1 MPHWQTRRMGDNRL
15 NILTEARRV
24 LEEQGGTPAER
35 EYLLKLLDLLTA
47 SLERYSLPEP
57 EHIQQVTQG
66 LVDNRALLA
75 LLKQQGDELDALKK
89 LSINLT
95 SSLDLPDVLDTVV
108 TEAVRLIENARD
120 VNIFLYKNSRLSFGA
135 ALDSDGT
142 RNKPWS
148 KPRSNGL
155 TYTIAR
161 NGEIIIVEDMQNHPL
176 FTTAPKEWKGSI
188 IGIPLK
194 VGDTIVGVMNLSR
207 STLGGFSSSELR
219 LLGLLSD
226 QAAVAISNASLHQMI
241 SRQAYSDTL
250 TGLPN
255 RRALD
260 ERLEEEVQAARRNNY
275 SFAVIMM
282 DLDGF
287 KDVNDTY
294 GHSTGDDVLRMVFTQ
309 MARGVRNTDFLARY
323 GGDELTL
330 ILSQSDMS
338 SAQIVAEKIVEGM
351 KNIKFKF
358 PDGKKLK
365 LGISGGIAIFPV
377 NARNGPDLLRA
388 ADAALYKAKRFN
400 RGTFQVARGITGPLA
415 THNIGGE

>member
-1 MPHWQTRRMGDNRL
+1 MVNTRL
-15 NILTEARRV
+15 NILNDARRV
-24 LEEQGGTPAER
+24 LEEQGVSPAER
-35 EYLLKLLDLLTA
+35 ECLFKLIEILGTA
-47 SLERYSLPEP
+47 LQRYSPSDPHNMGLLARR
-57 EHIQQVTQG
+57 

-95 SSLDLPDVLDTVV
+95 SSLDLPDVLDAVV
-108 TEAVRLIENARD
+108 TEAMRLIENARD
-120 VNIFLYKNSRLSFGA
+120 VNIFLYKNNRLSFGA

-155 TYTIAR
+155 TYTVAR
-161 NGEIIIVEDMQNHPL
+161 NAEVIIVEDMQNHPL
-176 FTTAPKEWKGSI
+176 FTTAPKDWVGSI

-194 VGDTIVGVMNLSR
+194 VGSNVVGVMNLSR
-207 STLGGFSSSELR
+207 STVGGFSSSELR

-241 SRQAYSDTL
+241 SHQAYSDTL

-294 GHSTGDDVLRMVFTQ
+294 GHATGDDVLRLVFNQ

-365 LGISGGIAIFPV
+365 LGISGGIAIYPV

-388 ADAALYKAKRFN
+388 ADAALYKAKRYD

-415 THNIGGE
+415 THQIGGE

>member
-1 MPHWQTRRMGDNRL
+1 MIRMGDYRL
-15 NILTEARRV
+15 KILADARRI
-24 LEEQGGTPAER
+24 LDEQDISSADRDT
-35 EYLLKLLDLLTA
+35 LIKLLDILGAALQKQLLNDSS
-47 SLERYSLPEP
+47 SLQSLSDQL
-57 EHIQQVTQG
+57 IS
-66 LVDNRALLA
+66 NYALLS
-75 LLKQQGDELDALKK
+75 LLKQLTDELDALKK

-95 SSLDLPDVLDTVV
+95 SSLDLPDVLDAVV
-108 TEAVRLIENARD
+108 TEAMRLIENARD
-120 VNIFLYKNSRLSFGA
+120 VNIFLYKSHKLSFGA

-155 TYTIAR
+155 TYTVAR
-161 NGEIIIVEDMQNHPL
+161 DGEMVIVEDMRNHSL
-176 FTTAPKEWKGSI
+176 FTNAPSDWAGSI

-194 VGDTIVGVMNLSR
+194 VGETVVGVMNLSR
-207 STLGGFSSSELR
+207 MTLGGFSASELR
-219 LLGLLSD
+219 LLSLLSD

-260 ERLEEEVQAARRNNY
+260 ERLEEEVTSARRNNY

-287 KDVNDTY
+287 KNVNDTY
-294 GHSTGDDVLRMVFTQ
+294 GHAAGDDVLRIVFNL

-330 ILSQSDMS
+330 ILSQTEMS
-338 SAQIVAEKIVEGM
+338 SAQIVSEKILEGM
-351 KNIKFKF
+351 KKLKYKL
-358 PDGKKLK
+358 PDGRKLK

-377 NARNGPDLLRA
+377 HARNGPDLLRA
-388 ADAALYKAKRFN
+388 ADAALYHAKKYN
-400 RGTFQVARGITGPLA
+400 RGTFQISRGLTGPLS
-415 THNIGGE
+415 THRIDEE

>member
-1 MPHWQTRRMGDNRL
+1 MGDNRL
-15 NILTEARRV
+15 KILIDARRI
-24 LEEQGGTPAER
+24 LEEQGASPVDRDA
-35 EYLLKLLDLLTA
+35 LIKLLDILTA
-47 SLERYSLPEP
+47 ALERQPVDDSNSLR
-57 EHIQQVTQG
+57 G
-66 LVDNRALLA
+66 LSDQLISNHALLF
-75 LLKQQGDELDALKK
+75 LLKQQTDELDALKK

-95 SSLDLPDVLDTVV
+95 SSLDLPDVLDAVV
-108 TEAVRLIENARD
+108 TEAMRLIENARD
-120 VNIFLYKNSRLSFGA
+120 VNIFLYKNHKLSFGA

-155 TYTIAR
+155 TYTVAR
-161 NGEIIIVEDMQNHPL
+161 EGETIIVEDMQNHPI
-176 FTTAPKEWKGSI
+176 FSSAPNDWRGSI
-188 IGIPLK
+188 ISIPLK
-194 VGDTIVGVMNLSR
+194 VGEIVVGVMNLAR
-207 STLGGFSSSELR
+207 MNLGGFSISELR
-219 LLGLLSD
+219 LLSLLSD

-260 ERLEEEVQAARRNNY
+260 ERLEEEVIAARRNNY

-294 GHSTGDDVLRMVFTQ
+294 GHSTGDDVLRMVFSQ

-330 ILSQSDMS
+330 ILSQTEMS
-338 SAQIVAEKIVEGM
+338 SAQVVSEKILEGM
-351 KNIKFKF
+351 KKLKYKL
-358 PDGKKLK
+358 PDGRRLK

-377 NARNGPDLLRA
+377 HARNGSDLLRA
-388 ADAALYKAKRFN
+388 ADAALYNAKKYN
-400 RGTFQVARGITGPLA
+400 RGTFQVSRGITGPLA
-415 THNIGGE
+415 SHRIDGD

>member
-1 MPHWQTRRMGDNRL
+1 MGDNRL
-15 NILTEARRV
+15 KILAEARGF
-24 LEEQGGTPAER
+24 LEKQGDSASDR
-35 EYLLKLLDLLTA
+35 ETLLKLLDILTA
-47 SLERYSLPEP
+47 ALERYAPEDISNSNTKGIAR
-57 EHIQQVTQG
+57 ELIN
-66 LVDNRALLA
+66 NRALLA
-75 LLKQQGDELDALKK
+75 MLKQQTDELDALKK

-95 SSLDLPDVLDTVV
+95 SSLDLPDVLDAVV
-108 TEAVRLIENARD
+108 SEAVRLIENTRD
-120 VNIFLYKNSRLSFGA
+120 VNIFLYKNYRLSFGA
-135 ALDSDGT
+135 SLDADGV
-142 RNKPWS
+142 RNKPFS

-155 TYTIAR
+155 TYTVAR
-161 NGEIIIVEDMQNHPL
+161 KGETIIVENIRTHPL
-176 FTTAPKEWKGSI
+176 FTTAPKDWIGSI
-188 IGIPLK
+188 ISIPLK
-194 VGDTIVGVMNLSR
+194 VGDTVLGVMNLSR
-207 STLGGFSSSELR
+207 SILGGFSSSELR
-219 LLGLLSD
+219 LLTLLSD

-260 ERLEEEVQAARRNNY
+260 ERLEEEVQSARRNNY

-294 GHSTGDDVLRMVFTQ
+294 GHSIGDDVLRLVFNQ

-330 ILSQSDMS
+330 ILTQSDMS

-351 KNIKFKF
+351 GKLKYKL
-358 PDGKKLK
+358 PDGRKLK

-377 NARNGPDLLRA
+377 NARNGPDILRA
-388 ADAALYKAKRFN
+388 ADAALYQAKKHK
-400 RGTFQVARGITGPLA
+400 RGAFEVARGITGPLA
-415 THNIGGE
+415 THRIGGE

>member
-1 MPHWQTRRMGDNRL
+1 MGDNRL
-15 NILTEARRV
+15 KILAEARGF
-24 LEEQGGTPAER
+24 LEKQGGSASDR
-35 EYLLKLLDLLTA
+35 ETLLKLLDILTA
-47 SLERYSLPEP
+47 ALERYSPEDISNTKGIAR
-57 EHIQQVTQG
+57 ELIN
-66 LVDNRALLA
+66 NRALLA
-75 LLKQQGDELDALKK
+75 MLKQQTDELDALKK

-95 SSLDLPDVLDTVV
+95 SSLDLPDVLDAVV
-108 TEAVRLIENARD
+108 SEAVRLIENARD
-120 VNIFLYKNSRLSFGA
+120 VNIFLYKNYRLSFGA
-135 ALDSDGT
+135 SLDSEGVH
-142 RNKPWS
+142 NKPFS

-155 TYTIAR
+155 TYTVAR
-161 NGEIIIVEDMQNHPL
+161 QGEIIIVEDMRHHSL
-176 FTTAPKEWKGSI
+176 FTTAPKDWMGSI
-188 IGIPLK
+188 ISIPLK
-194 VGDTIVGVMNLSR
+194 VGETVLGVMNLSR
-207 STLGGFSSSELR
+207 STTGGFAASELR
-219 LLGLLSD
+219 LLSLLSD

-260 ERLEEEVQAARRNNY
+260 ERLEEEVQSARRNNY

-294 GHSTGDDVLRMVFTQ
+294 GHTVGDDVLRLVFNQ

-330 ILSQSDMS
+330 ILTQSDMS

-351 KNIKFKF
+351 SKLKYKL
-358 PDGKKLK
+358 PDGRKLK

-377 NARNGPDLLRA
+377 NARNGPDMLRA
-388 ADAALYKAKRFN
+388 ADTALYQAKKHK
-400 RGTFQVARGITGPLA
+400 RGSFEVARGITGPLA
-415 THNIGGE
+415 THRIGGE

>member
-1 MPHWQTRRMGDNRL
+1 MGDNRL
-15 NILTEARRV
+15 RILAEARGFLEKQGGSASDRETLLKMLDILTA
-24 LEEQGGTPAER
+24 A
-35 EYLLKLLDLLTA
+35 
-47 SLERYSLPEP
+47 LERYSPDDNSN
-57 EHIQQVTQG
+57 TQG
-66 LVDNRALLA
+66 IARELINNRALLA
-75 LLKQQGDELDALKK
+75 MLKQQTDELDALKK

-95 SSLDLPDVLDTVV
+95 SSLDLPDVLDAVV
-108 TEAVRLIENARD
+108 SEAVRLIENARD
-120 VNIFLYKNSRLSFGA
+120 VNIFLYKNYRLSFGA
-135 ALDSDGT
+135 SLDADGVH
-142 RNKPWS
+142 NKPFS

-155 TYTIAR
+155 TYTVAR
-161 NGEIIIVEDMQNHPL
+161 QGEIIIVEDMRRHPL
-176 FTTAPKEWKGSI
+176 FTTAPKDWAGSI

-194 VGDTIVGVMNLSR
+194 VGDAVVGVMNLSR
-207 STLGGFSSSELR
+207 LTLGGFSPSELR
-219 LLGLLSD
+219 LLSLLSD

-260 ERLEEEVQAARRNNY
+260 ERLEEEVQAARKNSY

-287 KDVNDTY
+287 KEVNDTY
-294 GHSTGDDVLRMVFTQ
+294 GHSVGDDVLRLVFNQ

-330 ILSQSDMS
+330 ILTQSDMS

-351 KNIKFKF
+351 NKLKYKL

-377 NARNGPDLLRA
+377 NARNGPDMLRA
-388 ADAALYKAKRFN
+388 ADTALYQAKKHK
-400 RGTFQVARGITGPLA
+400 RGSFEVARGITGPLA
-415 THNIGGE
+415 THRIGGE